1 MATIVGAQMLQLHL
15 LKFLHQM
22 VATSVRGNF
31 SMYKG
36 QTIWMSTAKQ
46 ISIFCFVAVN

>member
-22 VATSVRGNF
+22 VYVATSVHGKLQHVRGTNNMDVY
-31 SMYKG
+31 S
-36 QTIWMSTAKQ
+36 
-46 ISIFCFVAVN
+46 